1 LDESGISALV
11 VEDDHDMALQLKRI
25 LVNRFPAD
33 ARIAGDLEEA
43 RRLMAAEQFDIITLD
58 YMLPDGE
65 GLSLL
70 EQITARDDY
79 TRVIMVTGHGDEET
93 AVRSFHMRASG
104 YVVKDARLPARLS
117 EAVDKAVVEL
127 NLKRA
132 EEALRRSEEHFRSL
146 IENAQDIIAVVD
158 TGGTITYASP
168 SVSEVLGYKPESLKR
183 TSFTEL
189 AHPDDADEVSRC
201 MAEAGE
207 EPGAEPGELRLRHSD
222 GTWHVFEWKCKGIG
236 DAEGDVIINAVDIT
250 RRKQAEESLKAYRDH
265 LEQLV
270 EERTA
275 RLRTINEQLEQE
287 VGVRKRAEGELKDRA
302 ERLSHFLTVASHELR
317 HPISV
322 VKGYTTMLSNY
333 IERVP
338 PEELYDILVA
348 IDASTDRLTSYVEEL
363 LDVSRIEGDRFTIMR
378 ASTDPRLVIDSALNE
393 MRARGYVNEFEV
405 VAPEGAYRTELD
417 AEKLTKLLVILVD
430 NAIKFSPDGSPIT
443 IEVSREGSEVVFSV
457 MDRGIGIPPDKAGE
471 IFNRFFQ
478 VEDVQH
484 HSKPGLGLGLY
495 IAKEIA
501 EAHGGRIWCEPREGG
516 GTAFRFTLS

>member
-1 LDESGISALV
+1 MDESGISALV
-11 VEDDHDMALQLKRI
+11 VEDDSDMALQLKRI
-25 LVNRFPAD
+25 LVNRFPAE
-33 ARIAGDLEEA
+33 AQIAGDLEEA
-43 RRLMAAEQFDIITLD
+43 RRMMAAEQFDIITLD

-65 GLSLL
+65 GLTLL
-70 EQITARDDY
+70 EQITSQDDY

-117 EAVDKAVVEL
+117 EAVDKAMVEL

-146 IENAQDIIAVVD
+146 IENAQDVIAVVD
-158 TGGTITYASP
+158 PDGVITYASP
-168 SVSEVLGYKPESLKR
+168 SVSEVLGYEPDALVG
-183 TSFTEL
+183 TAFTDL
-189 AHPDDADEVSRC
+189 AHPEDRAEFARC
-201 MAEAGE
+201 MEEAGTAAA
-207 EPGAEPGELRLRHSD
+207 AEPGELRLLHGNGS
-222 GTWHVFEWKCKGIG
+222 WNVFEWKCKSIG

-250 RRKQAEESLKAYRDH
+250 RRKQAEDSLKAYRDH

-275 RLRTINEQLEQE
+275 RLRAINEQLEQE
-287 VGVRKRAEGELKDRA
+287 VGVRKRAERELKERA

-333 IERVP
+333 IDKVP
-338 PEELYDILVA
+338 PEELTDIFVA

-363 LDVSRIEGDRFTIMR
+363 LDVSRIEGRRFEITRSEI
-378 ASTDPRLVIDSALNE
+378 DPRLVIESALNE
-393 MRARGYVNEFEV
+393 MRARGCSNELDIV
-405 VAPEGAYRTELD
+405 VPEGAYSTEVD
-417 AEKLTKLLVILVD
+417 PEKLTKLLVILLD
-430 NAIKFSPDGSPIT
+430 NAIKFSPEGAPVTVEVARVGSDL
-443 IEVSREGSEVVFSV
+443 VFSV
-457 MDRGIGIPPDKAGE
+457 LDRGIGIPAEKVDE
-471 IFNRFFQ
+471 IFNRFSQ

-495 IAKEIA
+495 IAKEIVD
-501 EAHGGRIWCEPREGG
+501 AHGGRIWCEPREGG